1 MLQCINYWLF
11 NKKMT
16 FKEKRLKV
24 INKKIAQS
32 FDYKE
37 IVRLT
42 HLYNKVS
49 GKKDDYLSTFKNLN
63 NYLNSN
69 EKNEL

>member
-1 MLQCINYWLF
+1 LVFF

-24 INKKIAQS
+24 IDNQILKTH
-32 FDYKE
+32 DYKE
-37 IVRLT
+37 LVRLT

-49 GKKDDYLSTFKNLN
+49 GKKMTT
-63 NYLNSN
+63 
-69 EKNEL
+69 